1 MKKNRKSGMNLKE
14 DIRVIQYLGS
24 KLQILDDIYE
34 EIEKLLPENGIVCD
48 LFSGS
53 GTVSYKLATKY
64 TVYANDIQEYS
75 KVITAVLLQVGRSAD
90 TKIPDINCIF
100 ESEEYKNNKYY
111 LQNLFTD
118 ALKHE
123 REILDNTDYEALAEL
138 CELNLF
144 YDGSEVEDKKIN
156 RAKEIFGRSY
166 DCFSKDFL
174 DASRNST
181 DKYSLFS
188 LYFLNSYFSLEQ
200 CIEIDS
206 IRYAID
212 RVYSKGLIEE
222 YVFNLYLSCLIHA
235 VSEVVSSVG
244 KNFAQPIKVINK
256 NGELKS
262 FAIRRCMRD
271 RKMNL
276 KPHMN
281 DMFIRLTK
289 LKTSQN
295 FNKVFCK
302 NFSDVLNID
311 DMKNVSVFYLDPPY
325 TIDHYS
331 RFYHVLET
339 LVKYDYPEL
348 EKKKFNGRIRI
359 MNGRYRDDRFQS
371 NFCIPSKGYSEF
383 NMLIKKIHSLGAKIV
398 LSYSD
403 DDSEKDTR
411 KRVVSKDELIDILG
425 KYYKSVCVKT
435 LDHRYRKLS
444 AKNDNRKEMN
454 NGELLIICE

>member
-1 MKKNRKSGMNLKE
+1 MCRKSGMDLKE

-34 EIEKLLPENGIVCD
+34 EIEMLLPENGIVCD

-53 GTVSYKLATKY
+53 GAVSYKLATKY

-75 KVITAVLLQVGRSAD
+75 KVITAALLQVGRSKVMK
-90 TKIPDINCIF
+90 TPDINCVF
-100 ESEEYKNNKYY
+100 ESEDYISNKKY
-111 LQNLFTD
+111 LQNLFCD
-118 ALKHE
+118 ALSHE
-123 REILDNTDYEALAEL
+123 KRVLCSTDYEALAEL

-144 YDGSEVEDKKIN
+144 YDGSEIDEKKIN
-156 RAKEIFGRSY
+156 RAKEIFGSSY

-174 DASRNST
+174 NAVRKNT
-181 DKYSLFS
+181 NKYCLFS

-212 RVYSKGLIEE
+212 RLYSKGLIDE
-222 YVFNLYLSCLIHA
+222 YVFNLYLSCLIHS

-244 KNFAQPIKVINK
+244 KNFAQPMKVINK

-271 RKMNL
+271 RKMDL
-276 KPHMN
+276 QPHMN
-281 DMFIRLTK
+281 DMFIRLSR
-289 LKTSQN
+289 LEASQN
-295 FNKVFCK
+295 HNKVFCK
-302 NFSDVLNID
+302 NSSEALNIE
-311 DMKNVSVFYLDPPY
+311 DMKNVEVFYLDPPY

-348 EKKKFNGRIRI
+348 EKKKHNGRMKI

-371 NFCIPSKGYSEF
+371 NFCVPSRGYSEF
-383 NMLIKKIHSLGAKIV
+383 EILIEKIHSLGAKIV

-411 KRVVSKDELIDILG
+411 KRVVSKKELINILI
-425 KYYKSVCVKT
+425 KYYKSVSVKT
-435 LDHRYRKLS
+435 IDHRYRKLS

-454 NGELLIICE
+454 NGELLIICK

>member
-1 MKKNRKSGMNLKE
+1 
-14 DIRVIQYLGS
+14 
-24 KLQILDDIYE
+24 
-34 EIEKLLPENGIVCD
+34 
-48 LFSGS
+48 
-53 GTVSYKLATKY
+53 
-64 TVYANDIQEYS
+64 
-75 KVITAVLLQVGRSAD
+75 
-90 TKIPDINCIF
+90 
-100 ESEEYKNNKYY
+100 
-111 LQNLFTD
+111 
-118 ALKHE
+118 
-123 REILDNTDYEALAEL
+123 
-138 CELNLF
+138 
-144 YDGSEVEDKKIN
+144 
-156 RAKEIFGRSY
+156 
-166 DCFSKDFL
+166 
-174 DASRNST
+174 
-181 DKYSLFS
+181 
-188 LYFLNSYFSLEQ
+188 
-200 CIEIDS
+200 
-206 IRYAID
+206 
-212 RVYSKGLIEE
+212 
-222 YVFNLYLSCLIHA
+222 
-235 VSEVVSSVG
+235 
-244 KNFAQPIKVINK
+244 
-256 NGELKS
+256 
-262 FAIRRCMRD
+262 
-271 RKMNL
+271 MNL